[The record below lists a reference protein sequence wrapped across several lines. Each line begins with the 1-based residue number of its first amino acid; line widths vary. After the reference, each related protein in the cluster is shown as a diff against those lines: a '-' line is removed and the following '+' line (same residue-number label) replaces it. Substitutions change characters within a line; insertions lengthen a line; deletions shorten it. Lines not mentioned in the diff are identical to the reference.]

1 MTVARPGE
9 DPSVTHP
16 RDAAPAAGAA
26 SAQETVRMEE
36 SMSASPERPALEPR
50 PGSPAASRSAE
61 AAPGASLRRRITLG
75 VVLLVALVGVGLLAR
90 HLVWART
97 HIGDNNAQVE
107 GHIIPVLPRVSGY
120 VAAVEVEENHRV
132 QAGQVLVR
140 IDDRDLRA
148 RLAQN
153 QGDLATATAM
163 AGTRG
168 ETGQASAQ
176 LEAARAAV
184 EQARANARRAASD
197 RDRYRTLAERNIISR
212 QQLDAAEAAAT
223 ASQAQLQAAL
233 EQVVA
238 ASAGVR
244 GAVSRVAAAQ
254 AARDQAALQLS
265 YALITA
271 PETGVVT
278 RKSVE
283 VGQYV
288 QAGQPLMSVV
298 PLHDVWVIAN
308 LKETAVR
315 DVLPG
320 DQVEITV
327 DSYPGKKYRGHVES
341 LSPATGAKFSL
352 LPPDNATGNF
362 TKVVQ
367 RIPVR
372 ILLDEPNDPVR
383 PLRPGMSVR
392 VTITTKK

>member
-1 MTVARPGE
+1 VGAR
-9 DPSVTHP
+9 
-16 RDAAPAAGAA
+16 AG
-26 SAQETVRMEE
+26 R
-36 SMSASPERPALEPR
+36 
-50 PGSPAASRSAE
+50 
-61 AAPGASLRRRITLG
+61 LRRRVTLAAIAI
-75 VVLLVALVGVGLLAR
+75 VVLVGAGLIAR
-90 HLVWART
+90 QLLWART
-97 HIGDNNAQVE
+97 HVSDDNAQVE
-107 GHIIPVLPRVSGY
+107 GHIIPVLPRVSGF
-120 VAAVEVEENHRV
+120 VAAVEVEDNQRV

-140 IDDRDLRA
+140 IDDRDLKA
-148 RLAQN
+148 RLDQSD
-153 QGDLATATAM
+153 GDLATAIAM
-163 AGTRG
+163 AGARG

-176 LEAARAAV
+176 LQAARATV
-184 EQARANARRAASD
+184 DQARANARRAASD
-197 RDRYRTLAERNIISR
+197 LERYRALAERNIISR

-223 ASQAQLQAAL
+223 ASQAQLEAAL
-233 EQVVA
+233 EQVIA

-244 GAVSRVAAAQ
+244 GAVSRVVAAK
-254 AARDQAALQLS
+254 AARDQAALQIS

-283 VGQYV
+283 VGQFV

-298 PLHDVWVIAN
+298 PLHDVWVVAN

-315 DVLPG
+315 DVLSG
-320 DQVEITV
+320 DKVEITV
-327 DSYPGKKYRGHVES
+327 DSYPGKTYRGHVES

-372 ILLDEPNDPVR
+372 VQLDEPNDPVR

-392 VTITTKK
+392 VTITTRK

>member
-1 MTVARPGE
+1 MAP
-9 DPSVTHP
+9 P
-16 RDAAPAAGAA
+16 RDAAPAGATRTGQA
-26 SAQETVRMEE
+26 DPMEE

-50 PGSPAASRSAE
+50 SAGPVESPSARP
-61 AAPGASLRRRITLG
+61 AGALQRR
-75 VVLLVALVGVGLLAR
+75 VVLGLVAVVVLVGAGLLVR
-90 HLVWART
+90 QWLWSRT
-97 HIGDNNAQVE
+97 HVSDDNAEVE
-107 GHIIPVLPRVSGY
+107 GHIIPVLPRVGGF
-120 VAAVEVEENHRV
+120 VATVEVEDNQRV
-132 QAGQVLVR
+132 QAGQTLVR

-148 RLAQN
+148 RLDQAE
-153 QGDLATATAM
+153 GDLETAIAM
-163 AGTRG
+163 AGARG
-168 ETGQASAQ
+168 QTGQAAAQ
-176 LEAARAAV
+176 LRAARATA
-184 EQARANARRAASD
+184 EQARANAQRAVSD
-197 RDRYRTLAERNIISR
+197 RDRYRTLAARAIVSR
-212 QQLDAAEAAAT
+212 QQLDAAETAAT
-223 ASQAQLQAAL
+223 AAEAQYEAAL

-238 ASAGVR
+238 ATAGVR
-244 GAVSRVAAAQ
+244 GAQSRVEAAK

-298 PLHDVWVIAN
+298 PLHDVWVVAN

-320 DQVEITV
+320 DKVEITV
-327 DSYPGKKYRGHVES
+327 DSYPGKRYRGHVES

-372 ILLDEPNDPVR
+372 VLLDEPNDLVR

-392 VTITTKK
+392 VTITTRR

>member
-1 MTVARPGE
+1 MARSAP
-9 DPSVTHP
+9 DPNLAP
-16 RDAAPAAGAA
+16 ARDAAPAGATRPA
-26 SAQETVRMEE
+26 AAAPTEE
-36 SMSASPERPALEPR
+36 RMSASPERPALEPG
-50 PGSPAASRSAE
+50 PVGPASSRSSE
-61 AAPGASLRRRITLG
+61 APHTGARRLVLG
-75 VVLLVALVGVGLLAR
+75 AVVVVVLVGVGFLVQHLL
-90 HLVWART
+90 WSRT
-97 HIGDNNAQVE
+97 HVSDDNAQVE
-107 GHIIPVLPRVSGY
+107 GHIIPVLSRVSGY
-120 VAAVEVEENHRV
+120 VAAVEVEDNQRV

-140 IDDRDLRA
+140 VDDRDLRA
-148 RLAQN
+148 RLDQAD
-153 QGDLATATAM
+153 GDLATAIAV
-163 AGTRG
+163 AGARG

-176 LEAARAAV
+176 LQAARAAA
-184 EQARANARRAASD
+184 EQARANAQKAASD
-197 RDRYRTLAERNIISR
+197 RERYRALAARNIVSR

-223 ASQAQLQAAL
+223 AAEAQLEAAL

-238 ASAGVR
+238 AGAGVR
-244 GAVSRVAAAQ
+244 GAESRVVAAK

-271 PETGVVT
+271 PEQGVVT

-298 PLHDVWVIAN
+298 PLHNVWVVAN
-308 LKETAVR
+308 LKETEMR
-315 DVLPG
+315 DILPANK
-320 DQVEITV
+320 VEITV

-372 ILLDEPNDPVR
+372 IRLDEPNDPVR

-392 VTITTKK
+392 VTITTQR